1 MVFPSLLVI
10 KRVIKTKSRQT
21 TPETKNKRFTL
32 FKKKKIIFLAS
43 IFLVTN
49 FLVEFFVFYIVDIHI
64 EQNLLRFL
72 RVPYFVLALFVLSCY
87 KNKIRSVPNTL

>member
-49 FLVEFFVFYIVDIHI
+49 FLFEFFVFYIVDIHI

-72 RVPYFVLALFVLSCY
+72 RSSLLRLGIFLF
-87 KNKIRSVPNTL
+87 